1 MAKHFVKLEDGH
13 WAWLTD
19 EEYKKHKRGG
29 CLIMIIAILIFFVE
43 NVKNEDKGSKDNN
56 KSVSKTEQVSKKGKS
71 QSKKDIIPADS
82 TIGQDTHE
90 ENTTAENEQPQ
101 TFNFLSEP
109 IRVDEEET
117 EEIITIG
124 ESERNNSDSF
134 ID

>member
-56 KSVSKTEQVSKKGKS
+56 KSVSKTEQVSKL
-71 QSKKDIIPADS
+71 KDIIPADS